1 MARTKRIIPTGV
13 SKKEMEN
20 AFSLYAKAE
29 AQMDKIN
36 ASIETQIAAIR
47 DRYSSELATLKEIK
61 DTNFDVLQAYA
72 LANKNRL
79 FVKKKSLD
87 SLHGTIG
94 FRTGTPKLKT
104 LKGFTWNAVTNLL
117 KEFLPDYVRI
127 AEEPAKDKL
136 LAERNNEQIAD
147 FFPKIGVVV
156 TQDETFFVEVKEASG
171 FRQ

>member
-13 SKKEMEN
+13 TKTQMEN
-20 AFSLYAKAE
+20 AFSTYAKVE
-29 AQMDKIN
+29 ARMSKIN
-36 ASIETQIAAIR
+36 ALIEKQIATIR
-47 DRYSSELATLKEIK
+47 NKYTNELTTLKEIK

-72 LANKNRL
+72 LANKDSL

-104 LKGFTWNAVTNLL
+104 LKGFTWNTVTNLL
-117 KEFLPDYVRI
+117 KEFLPAYVRI

-156 TQDETFFVEVKEASG
+156 TQDETFFVEVKGEL
-171 FRQ
+171 R